1 MTLAQEYLNRK
12 VSVYRNAHDTKG
24 VDLTLRSVLEDIR
37 DGKLAGPVADVRRL
51 HQALPA
57 LPNGLLPD
65 DRKGIAAWKR
75 ADPDAHGVWNEAS
88 KAYNAAKRKLPA
100 FITAGTF
107 RSGHRHGE
115 TPPPAHLK
123 QFPDCPTGLL
133 EHSGLTI
140 EDIDHLAAHGADQEL
155 LLAQFADH
163 PAVIGAFVSPSND
176 GIKVIMAVDPV
187 PWDDESHVRVW
198 AGGRDALASIYP
210 FIDES
215 GKNSSR
221 LCYQSDHR
229 GCYIAPD
236 DKVIVPARMAEP
248 EPVPEPEDPPGGK
261 PKGRPR
267 REPTLDELR
276 DALDFLADQGVGGDD
291 NSLVA
296 VGMCMKSRNHSFQE
310 FDEWAAAAGCS
321 CTNRRA
327 RWDTFRDADTDYSAI
342 IGMAV
347 NWGWEG
353 MGKRKRKRTSRTA
366 AAPSAVL
373 GPEGSGSWYRIGYY
387 AGQQLKGVWIYDN
400 RDDAPSWFRFRE
412 GVWRQVTTADHKLS
426 DFFAAWRLRIAAEL
440 EEAEWQEGGR
450 LLANDHLWNRQKSP
464 RSDFMAGVRAVLG
477 GKVPPP
483 AQYHVGV
490 ANGCVHLATGK
501 LHPHSPACGQR
512 ALTAGAY
519 LPEELDRLEPVLRE
533 YLDKPF
539 DRETQSKYLELVGL
553 SFTGE
558 ASSHRALVLI
568 QGKSGSGKG
577 GAIALQRVA
586 LGGRATAIKNNW
598 FDKPAGEIDA
608 VGADLL
614 EYQPDSIS
622 ISEIGV
628 RSMRHRETVLS
639 TIGGEE
645 AFPARRAHGATIYG
659 TLMCLWW
666 TSCVK
671 YPEFP
676 RDTGIERR
684 TCVLETQ
691 RKLKPREKNANSLK
705 NKDLLDALVTMAIE
719 QIRRVGFFHPG
730 AAGYV
735 PPGGAEDLATAR
747 GLDGMDPLPGWLERL
762 GDEWDER
769 STDDARLAFME
780 SPGTQGRE
788 VSMRVFGDRV
798 NESKRWTKRRA
809 EVDGVQATRLFL
821 AKPLH

>member
-1 MTLAQEYLNRK
+1 MTVAQDYLNRK
-12 VSVYRNAHDTKG
+12 VSVYRNANDTTG
-24 VDLTLRSVLEDIR
+24 VDRTLRSVLEDIR
-37 DGKLAGPVADVRRL
+37 DSKLAGPVADVRRL
-51 HQALPA
+51 LQALPT

-65 DRKGIAAWKR
+65 DRKGIAAWKE
-75 ADPDAHGVWNEAS
+75 AHPDAHGVWNEAS
-88 KAYNAAKRKLPA
+88 KKYNAAKRKLPA

-140 EDIDHLAAHGADQEL
+140 EDMDHLAAHGADQEL

-187 PWDDESHVRVW
+187 PWDDGSHVRVW
-198 AGGRDALASIYP
+198 AGGRDALAGIYTD
-210 FIDES
+210 IDKS
-215 GKNSSR
+215 GKNISR
-221 LCYQSDHR
+221 LCFQSDHR
-229 GCYIAPD
+229 DCYIAPD
-236 DKVIVPARMAEP
+236 DKVITPARMAEP
-248 EPVPEPEDPPGGK
+248 APEAEESPGAK
-261 PKGRPR
+261 PRGRPG
-267 REPTLDELR
+267 REPTLDEVR
-276 DALDFLADQGVGGDD
+276 GALDHLAAQGAGTDDDSLVGVGTC
-291 NSLVA
+291 L
-296 VGMCMKSRNHSFQE
+296 KSRGHDFGE
-310 FDEWAAAAGCS
+310 FDQWASASGCA

-373 GPEGSGSWYRIGYY
+373 GPEDSGSWYRIGCD
-387 AGQQLKGVWIYDN
+387 AGKKLKGVWIYDN

-440 EEAEWQEGGR
+440 EEAGWQEGGR

-464 RSDFMAGVRAVLG
+464 RSDFMAGVRAVLD

-490 ANGCVHLATGK
+490 ANGCADLDTGK

-558 ASSHRALVLI
+558 ASSHRALAI
-568 QGKSGSGKG
+568 IKGKSGSGKG

-586 LGGRATAIKNNW
+586 LGARATAIKNNW

-628 RSMRHRETVLS
+628 GSMRHRETVLS

-645 AFPARRAHGATIYG
+645 VFPARRAHGATIYG
-659 TLMCLWW
+659 TLTGMWW

-684 TCVLETQ
+684 ACVLETQ
-691 RKLKPREKNANSLK
+691 RTLKPREKDANALK

-719 QIRRVGFFHPG
+719 QIRRVGFFQPG
-730 AAGYV
+730 PAGYV

-762 GDEWDER
+762 GDSWDEQP
-769 STDDARLAFME
+769 TEDARLTFME
-780 SPGTQGRE
+780 SPEAQGRE

-798 NESKRWTKRRA
+798 NECPRWTKRRTA
-809 EVDGVQATRLFL
+809 VDGVQATRMFL
-821 AKPLH
+821 AKPPH